1 MNPYTHTYEVQYIER
16 SQTNL
21 QVLYDSLFY
30 LTEILNMMV
39 VQHFEV
45 MLGQKLNNV

>member
-1 MNPYTHTYEVQYIER
+1 MNRYTHTYEVLYIEI

-21 QVLYDSLFY
+21 QVLYESLFY

-39 VQHFEV
+39 VRHFEV
-45 MLGQKLNNV
+45 MLGQTLNNV